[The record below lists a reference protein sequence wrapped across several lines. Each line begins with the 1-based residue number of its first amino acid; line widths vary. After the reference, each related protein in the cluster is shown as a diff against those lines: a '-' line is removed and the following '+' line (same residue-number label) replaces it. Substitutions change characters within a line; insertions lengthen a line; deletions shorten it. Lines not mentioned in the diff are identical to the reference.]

1 MSYWI
6 LDPMIMVMQR
16 AFLISSLCIF
26 WGKILIFGRSS
37 NQTSDSCQ
45 VPGLPLLN
53 NPGACLGELQGR
65 GPGGNVPLLGLLLL
79 LLPRPGR
86 HHAGHRPQPLHQ
98 QCGALEVRSGA
109 HWNYD
114 SVGSAIIFIIIYFYR
129 QKNIWD

>member
-6 LDPMIMVMQR
+6 LDPMIMVMRR

-37 NQTSDSCQ
+37 SQTSDSCQ

-53 NPGACLGELQGR
+53 NLGACLGELQGR

-86 HHAGHRPQPLHQ
+86 HHAGYHPQPLHQ
-98 QCGALEVRSGA
+98 QYGALEVRFEA
-109 HWNYD
+109 QWNYNRKIF
-114 SVGSAIIFIIIYFYR
+114 AIESREFSKGF
-129 QKNIWD
+129 